1 MPAAPDRSGVSLH
14 RRGALSVA
22 AALLTGGCL
31 GGGIGNDG
39 CTNGVSVD
47 ADPFDPVAAL
57 ENRLDDRER
66 TVAGDTIANDGRRLV
81 TYREAPFRDPTLVP
95 HDGAFYRLRRERADA
110 VDVPAFTLDAEWDE
124 GQTAPNGTEVVQF
137 GDLPG
142 NDRLAFRLG
151 MPQEKGG
158 QFPQGFSVGEYPA
171 PYPEGGDDSV
181 LIGSTTWVEWEGR
194 TVRVEV
200 AGEQTGTTERVTYD
214 YSAEQVADDAAAFRS
229 FLAEEYLVDLSE
241 APEDQLE
248 ILRSARTDEY
258 EECLPAS
265 DALAALRER
274 LDEAEKL
281 PEPYRNDWYVAFEGE
296 RSVLSVAEWV
306 V

>member
-1 MPAAPDRSGVSLH
+1 VSLH

-31 GGGIGNDG
+31 GGIGNDG
-39 CTNGVSVD
+39 CTNGVYVD
-47 ADPFDPVAAL
+47 ADPFDPVDAL

-66 TVAGDTIANDGRRLV
+66 TVAGDTIETDGSRLV
-81 TYREAPFRDPTLVP
+81 TYAEAPFRDPTIVP
-95 HDGAFYRLRRERADA
+95 HDGVFYRLQRERADA
-110 VDVPAFTLDAEWDE
+110 VDVPAFALDAEWEE
-124 GQTAPNGTEVVQF
+124 GQTAPSTAEVVQF
-137 GDLPG
+137 DELPE
-142 NDRLAFRLG
+142 NDRLAFRLA
-151 MPQEKGG
+151 MPTGKGDR
-158 QFPQGFSVGEYPA
+158 FPQGFSVGEYPA
-171 PYPEGGDDSV
+171 PYPESGDGSV
-181 LIGSTTWVEWEGR
+181 LIGNTTWVEWEDR

-200 AGEQTGTTERVTYD
+200 AGERTGTTERVTYEF
-214 YSAEQVADDAAAFRS
+214 SAERVADDAEGFRS
-229 FLAEEYLVDLSE
+229 FVADEYLVDLSDVPE
-241 APEDQLE
+241 AQLE
-248 ILRSARTDEY
+248 ILRSARGEGSY

-281 PEPYRNDWYVAFEGE
+281 PEPYRNEWYVAFEGE

>member
-1 MPAAPDRSGVSLH
+1 MPLPRNRSGVSLH
-14 RRGALSVA
+14 RRGALSIA

-39 CTNGVSVD
+39 CTNGVYVD
-47 ADPFDPVAAL
+47 ADPFDPVDAL

-66 TVAGDTIANDGRRLV
+66 TVAGDTVVNDGRRLV
-81 TYREAPFRDPTLVP
+81 TYREAPFREPTLVP
-95 HDGAFYRLRRERADA
+95 HDGAYYRLTRETTDT
-110 VDVPAFTLDAEWDE
+110 VDVPAFELDAEWDE
-124 GQTAPNGTEVVQF
+124 GQTAPSGTEVVQF

-142 NDRLAFRLG
+142 NDRLAFRLA
-151 MPQEKGG
+151 MPEERDG
-158 QFPQGFSVGEYPA
+158 QFPQGFSVGKYPA
-171 PYPEGGDDSV
+171 PYPEGGDGSV
-181 LIGSTTWVEWEGR
+181 LIGTTTWVEWEDR

-200 AGEQTGTTERVTYD
+200 AGEQTGTTERVTYE
-214 YSAEQVADDAAAFRS
+214 YSAEQVADDAEAFRS
-229 FLAEEYLVDLSE
+229 YVADEYLVDLSGVPE
-241 APEDQLE
+241 AQLE

-274 LDEAEKL
+274 LDDEEKL
-281 PEPYRNDWYVAFEGE
+281 PEPYRNDWYVVFEGE
-296 RSVLSVAEWV
+296 RSVLSVSEWV